1 MAKYPVTNQKTKE
14 SHQIEKHSRK
24 ETENIYST
32 DITYAGITYT
42 GNEDICCLF
51 FLWFYDLS
59 KILIIPNIKKEAG
72 LP

>member
-42 GNEDICCLF
+42 GNEDICCLCF
-51 FLWFYDLS
+51 S
-59 KILIIPNIKKEAG
+59 MIL
-72 LP
+72 